1 MVDSQELLAR
11 LVRAWQLA
19 LCRNP
24 EPEELRMAAE
34 FFQRQVQLHQSQQN
48 QLPDGVAC
56 DRQALTDLC
65 HTLLSSNEFLYVE

>member
-1 MVDSQELLAR
+1 
-11 LVRAWQLA
+11 
-19 LCRNP
+19 
-24 EPEELRMAAE
+24 MAAE